1 MQRKVEQI
9 FLVSEIIASGMA
21 DVNCL
26 CHEGNTCH
34 GQLMREENVLRLCIS
49 VREILSNAI
58 SFTVVNNC

>member
-34 GQLMREENVLRLCIS
+34 GQSMR
-49 VREILSNAI
+49 
-58 SFTVVNNC
+58 